1 VTAPL
6 RRGRSGRLSLVTRRD
21 RGSNPFLRGLTI
33 GVLVGAAIAG
43 SRIWRRL
50 VRRPGAA

>member
-1 VTAPL
+1 VSA
-6 RRGRSGRLSLVTRRD
+6 RRWLGSGDGT
-21 RGSNPFLRGLTI
+21 GNPFLRGLTV

-50 VRRPGAA
+50 LRRPGPA

>member
-1 VTAPL
+1 MGPG
-6 RRGRSGRLSLVTRRD
+6 RRGSDTFV
-21 RGSNPFLRGLTI
+21 RGLTI

-50 VRRPGAA
+50 MRRPGSAA

>member
-1 VTAPL
+1 MTDRATPKGNGADD
-6 RRGRSGRLSLVTRRD
+6 RRT
-21 RGSNPFLRGLTI
+21 PFIRGLTI

-50 VRRPGAA
+50 VERRRST